1 MILFLFGADA
11 FRSRQKLNEIVAKFK
26 LTDKGGLNLV
36 TLDMSEK
43 KLADFNKVIGA
54 MPFLAPSRLVIVKNL
69 LAESD
74 VKTQED
80 VLTALEQKKV
90 PATTDVVFFEY
101 QPVDKRLKAFKGL
114 KKLAKS
120 QEFAGLSE
128 YELAGWIKGEVR
140 QRRGRIVARAADRL
154 AALAGTDLWRI
165 STELDKLLS
174 YCRGREIEVKDVELL
189 VKADLDE
196 NIFHLVDAIG
206 QGDCKNALK
215 LLHENLALGKNEQY
229 LLAMIAFQFRNLA
242 QVVPLKE
249 KGMSVDEMKREL
261 GMHPFVIRKTMNQAR
276 HFNMKKVEQVYDKLV
291 NADLAMKTGKIDPRT
306 ALDLLVVG
314 VSR

>member
-36 TLDMSEK
+36 TLDMSER

-74 VKTQED
+74 VKTQEA

-90 PATTDVVFFEY
+90 PSTTTVVFFEY

-120 QEFAGLSE
+120 QEFASLSE
-128 YELAGWIKGEVR
+128 YELTGWIKGEVR
-140 QRRGRIVARAADRL
+140 QRGGQIAARAADRL

-174 YCRGREIEVKDVELL
+174 YCRGREIEIKDVEVL

-249 KGMSVDEMKREL
+249 KGMSPDEMKREL